1 LCSSAYAV
9 VLVVER
15 SQSINTDNFFERNEV
30 NFVFA
35 GLQSLC
41 PTLFNVVSILEE
53 NHPRIA
59 LRWQLA
65 RILVLNILNFVCLL
79 LSTFQ
84 KVESQ
89 VSLVGLFAAI
99 IQRSNLIVVRP
110 TFLRCNRKIDRQ
122 TQTKQLKEIKDNL
135 TLLHRFELQE
145 NLTHLSDLTTEAL
158 DVQSAT
164 FVSVIRE
171 RRQEGEGRMF
181 PPEKGN

>member
-1 LCSSAYAV
+1 MWPSEQSVEYVDLYQSTFLLCLYSGGLNCDEFQGSHFGGERKKERSSKLEIDCQTSFSQHFVSIPFVTHSNVHVCVFKIKLLLLFRSTISILIILGSSAYAV

-15 SQSINTDNFFERNEV
+15 SQTIPQDNWISRNEV

-35 GLQSLC
+35 GLQFIC
-41 PTLFNVVSILEE
+41 PIMFNFISCLEE

-89 VSLVGLFAAI
+89 V
-99 IQRSNLIVVRP
+99 
-110 TFLRCNRKIDRQ
+110 
-122 TQTKQLKEIKDNL
+122 
-135 TLLHRFELQE
+135 
-145 NLTHLSDLTTEAL
+145 
-158 DVQSAT
+158 
-164 FVSVIRE
+164 
-171 RRQEGEGRMF
+171 RR
-181 PPEKGN
+181 